1 LIQAIWIITDT
12 GQCIFS
18 HKYIELDI
26 DDQLISGLLMAF
38 DAFSNESGIG
48 GVQQIGGEDNQFIYG
63 SGSSSKLMIAALAD
77 KRDNP
82 ELVEKLMVKVSDI
95 FQEKY
100 KQYLG
105 EDLSYI
111 DLNTFDG
118 FEVEIDSVLLKKIY
132 NRGVGSTI
140 FGTIVAL
147 ALVAGAFI
155 LMYDFLAVAIFLV
168 FLIFVPG
175 LFIGALVAG
184 KSIYGLVVS
193 LITVSPIIGY
203 YAYTIS
209 TTGIALSDT
218 LPAIISNIFLMAVTY
233 LSIAIVCGILGG
245 GIIDRRRLFPL
256 KDQPETIEVFS
267 AETVVTTLDLGTQQT
282 YHEPPV
288 SQQVPQPQT
297 EDYYAEPSSFVQQ
310 EDKTDDWGQ

>member
-95 FQEKY
+95 FQDKY

-256 KDQPETIEVFS
+256 KDQPETIEVFP
-267 AETVVTTLDLGTQQT
+267 AETVVTTPDLGTQLT
-282 YHEPPV
+282 YHEPV

-297 EDYYAEPSSFVQQ
+297 EDYYAEPSSFIQQ